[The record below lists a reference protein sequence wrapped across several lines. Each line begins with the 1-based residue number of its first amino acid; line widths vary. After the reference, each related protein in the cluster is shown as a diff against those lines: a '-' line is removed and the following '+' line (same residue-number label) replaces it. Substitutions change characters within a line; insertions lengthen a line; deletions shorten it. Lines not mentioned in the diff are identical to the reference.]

1 MKLLTWTSLI
11 LTFAIPMGSAVAGSE
26 CRTNQW
32 GTTTCTTGQGHSTY
46 GGTTYT
52 GRTNQWGTTTW
63 TGSNGSYTTCRTNQW
78 GTTSCN

>member
-1 MKLLTWTSLI
+1 MKLLTLTSL
-11 LTFAIPMGSAVAGSE
+11 LVALAITTGSAIAGTE

-32 GTTTCTTGQGHSTY
+32 GTTTCSTGHGSSTY

-78 GTTSCN
+78 GTTTCN